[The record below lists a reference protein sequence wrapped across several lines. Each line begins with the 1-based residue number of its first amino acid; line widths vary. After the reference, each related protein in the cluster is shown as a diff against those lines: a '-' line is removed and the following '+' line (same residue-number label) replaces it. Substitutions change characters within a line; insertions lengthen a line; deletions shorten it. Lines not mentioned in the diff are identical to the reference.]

1 MPDPDPDAPTR
12 APGRLYWLDMEMTGL
27 DLRTCV
33 IIEVAAI
40 VTDLEL
46 DEVAEF
52 EAVVRQPPEALAAMD
67 DWNTRTHKKSGLA
80 ARVPEGRELAD
91 VEADLVALVD
101 AHFPDDRVVLC
112 GNSVGQDKAF
122 VDAYMPRFAERLH
135 YRVIDVSSFKELFT
149 RKWPGVAFK
158 KQQDHRALGDIR
170 ESIGEL
176 AYYLT
181 GITEPKAGAPGQ
193 EAGG

>member
-1 MPDPDPDAPTR
+1 MVDSEAQSDSS
-12 APGRLYWLDMEMTGL
+12 APGRLFWIDMEMTGL
-27 DLRTCV
+27 DPRTCV